1 MFMSRKKRQEALV
14 RTGPEI
20 RIQQD
25 GKEAAGTL
33 YGAGALALR
42 RPRTPAYVAV
52 LGKLDA
58 GEGKLDPRFLEK
70 VLETIRKDF
79 PEIRCLGQFLGIL
92 AVCRIDDSY
101 DVHMLDFQGQVPQG
115 GTAAGRVGEGTEP
128 GPVRR
133 LRLCGSVHR
142 LLPGGVRRRP
152 GGGDPGLRGMCDTFQ
167 TPGPG
172 A

>member
-1 MFMSRKKRQEALV
+1 MTMFMSRKKRQEALV

-101 DVHMLDFQGQVPQG
+101 DVHMLDFQGQVIRHFHKGEPLPKGLEKGRNLALYG
-115 GTAAGRVGEGTEP
+115 GYAFVEVYTDCCR
-128 GPVRR
+128 
-133 LRLCGSVHR
+133 
-142 LLPGGVRRRP
+142 GVF
-152 GGGDPGLRGMCDTFQ
+152 GDGQVAVIPD
-167 TPGPG
+167 
-172 A
+172 

>member
-92 AVCRIDDSY
+92 AVCWIDDSY
-101 DVHMLDFQGQVPQG
+101 DVHMLDFQGQVIRHFHKGEPLPEGLEKGRNLALYG
-115 GTAAGRVGEGTEP
+115 GYAFVEVYTDCCR
-128 GPVRR
+128 
-133 LRLCGSVHR
+133 
-142 LLPGGVRRRP
+142 GVF
-152 GGGDPGLRGMCDTFQ
+152 GDGQVAVIPD
-167 TPGPG
+167 
-172 A
+172 

>member
-101 DVHMLDFQGQVPQG
+101 DVHMLDFQGQVIRHFHKGEPLPEGLEKGRNLALYG
-115 GTAAGRVGEGTEP
+115 GYAFVEVYTD
-128 GPVRR
+128 
-133 LRLCGSVHR
+133 CC
-142 LLPGGVRRRP
+142 
-152 GGGDPGLRGMCDTFQ
+152 RGMFGDGQ
-167 TPGPG
+167 VAVIPD
-172 A
+172 

>member
-101 DVHMLDFQGQVPQG
+101 DVHMLDFQGQVICHFHKGEPLPEGLEKGRNLALYG
-115 GTAAGRVGEGTEP
+115 GYAFVEVYTDCCR
-128 GPVRR
+128 
-133 LRLCGSVHR
+133 
-142 LLPGGVRRRP
+142 GVF
-152 GGGDPGLRGMCDTFQ
+152 GDGQVAVIPD
-167 TPGPG
+167 
-172 A
+172 

>member
-33 YGAGALALR
+33 YGAGSLALR

-101 DVHMLDFQGQVPQG
+101 DVHMLDFQGQVIRHFHKGEPLPEGLEKGRNLALYG
-115 GTAAGRVGEGTEP
+115 GYAFVEVYTDCCR
-128 GPVRR
+128 
-133 LRLCGSVHR
+133 
-142 LLPGGVRRRP
+142 GVF
-152 GGGDPGLRGMCDTFQ
+152 GDGQVAVIPD
-167 TPGPG
+167 
-172 A
+172 

>member
-1 MFMSRKKRQEALV
+1 MTMFMSRKKRQEALV

-92 AVCRIDDSY
+92 AVCWIDDSY
-101 DVHMLDFQGQVPQG
+101 DVHMLDFQGQVIRHFHKGEPLPEGLEKGRNLALYG
-115 GTAAGRVGEGTEP
+115 GYAFVEVYTDCCR
-128 GPVRR
+128 
-133 LRLCGSVHR
+133 
-142 LLPGGVRRRP
+142 GVF
-152 GGGDPGLRGMCDTFQ
+152 CDGQ
-167 TPGPG
+167 VAVIPD
-172 A
+172 

>member
-1 MFMSRKKRQEALV
+1 MTMFMSRKKRQEALV

-101 DVHMLDFQGQVPQG
+101 DVHMLDFQGQVIRHFHKGEPLPEGLEKGRNLALYG
-115 GTAAGRVGEGTEP
+115 GYAFVEVYTDCCR
-128 GPVRR
+128 
-133 LRLCGSVHR
+133 
-142 LLPGGVRRRP
+142 GVF
-152 GGGDPGLRGMCDTFQ
+152 GDGQVAVIPD
-167 TPGPG
+167 
-172 A
+172 

>member
-1 MFMSRKKRQEALV
+1 MSRKKRQEALV

-101 DVHMLDFQGQVPQG
+101 DVHMLDFQGQVIRHFHKGEPLPEGLEKGRNLALYG
-115 GTAAGRVGEGTEP
+115 GYAFVEVYTDCCR
-128 GPVRR
+128 
-133 LRLCGSVHR
+133 
-142 LLPGGVRRRP
+142 GVF
-152 GGGDPGLRGMCDTFQ
+152 GDGQVAVIPD
-167 TPGPG
+167 
-172 A
+172 

>member
-14 RTGPEI
+14 CSGTELRTRGGAQTET
-20 RIQQD
+20 
-25 GKEAAGTL
+25 GTL
-33 YGAGALALR
+33 AGENARLLR
-42 RPRTPAYVAV
+42 EVRNPAYVAV

-101 DVHMLDFQGQVPQG
+101 DVHMLDFQGQVIRHFHKGEPLPEGLEKGRNLALYG
-115 GTAAGRVGEGTEP
+115 GYAFVEVYTDCCR
-128 GPVRR
+128 
-133 LRLCGSVHR
+133 
-142 LLPGGVRRRP
+142 GVF
-152 GGGDPGLRGMCDTFQ
+152 GDGQVAVIPD
-167 TPGPG
+167 
-172 A
+172 

>member
-33 YGAGALALR
+33 YRARSLALR

-101 DVHMLDFQGQVPQG
+101 DVHMLDFQGQVIRHFHRGEPLPEGLEKGRNLALYG
-115 GTAAGRVGEGTEP
+115 GYAFVEVYTDCCR
-128 GPVRR
+128 
-133 LRLCGSVHR
+133 
-142 LLPGGVRRRP
+142 GVF
-152 GGGDPGLRGMCDTFQ
+152 GDGQVAVIPD
-167 TPGPG
+167 
-172 A
+172 

>member
-25 GKEAAGTL
+25 GEEAAGTL
-33 YGAGALALR
+33 YGALVLR

-70 VLETIRKDF
+70 ILETIRKDF

-101 DVHMLDFQGQVPQG
+101 DVHMLDFQGQVIRHFHKGEPLPEGLEKGRNLALYG
-115 GTAAGRVGEGTEP
+115 GYAFVEVYTDCCR
-128 GPVRR
+128 
-133 LRLCGSVHR
+133 
-142 LLPGGVRRRP
+142 GVF
-152 GGGDPGLRGMCDTFQ
+152 GDGQVAVIPD
-167 TPGPG
+167 
-172 A
+172 

>member
-1 MFMSRKKRQEALV
+1 MFMSRKKRQEALA

-20 RIQQD
+20 RIQQY

-42 RPRTPAYVAV
+42 RSRTPAYVAV

-101 DVHMLDFQGQVPQG
+101 DVHMLDFQGQVIRHFHKGEPLPEGLEKGRNLALYG
-115 GTAAGRVGEGTEP
+115 GYAFVEVYTDCCR
-128 GPVRR
+128 
-133 LRLCGSVHR
+133 
-142 LLPGGVRRRP
+142 GVF
-152 GGGDPGLRGMCDTFQ
+152 GDGQVAVIPD
-167 TPGPG
+167 
-172 A
+172 

>member
-33 YGAGALALR
+33 YRAGSLALR

-52 LGKLDA
+52 LGTPYVGA
-58 GEGKLDPRFLEK
+58 VPPCQK

-101 DVHMLDFQGQVPQG
+101 DVHMLDFQGQVIRHFHRGEPLPEGLEKGRNLALYG
-115 GTAAGRVGEGTEP
+115 GYAFVEVYTDCCR
-128 GPVRR
+128 
-133 LRLCGSVHR
+133 
-142 LLPGGVRRRP
+142 GVF
-152 GGGDPGLRGMCDTFQ
+152 GDGQVAVIPD
-167 TPGPG
+167 
-172 A
+172 

>member
-14 RTGPEI
+14 RTGPKI

-33 YGAGALALR
+33 YEAGALALR

-101 DVHMLDFQGQVPQG
+101 DVHMLDFQGQVIRHFHKGEPLPDGLEKGRNLALYG
-115 GTAAGRVGEGTEP
+115 GYAFVEVYTDCCR
-128 GPVRR
+128 
-133 LRLCGSVHR
+133 
-142 LLPGGVRRRP
+142 GVF
-152 GGGDPGLRGMCDTFQ
+152 GDGQVAVIPD
-167 TPGPG
+167 
-172 A
+172 

>member
-101 DVHMLDFQGQVPQG
+101 DVHMLDFQGQVIRHFHKGEPLPEGLEKGRNLALYG
-115 GTAAGRVGEGTEP
+115 GYAFVEVYTDCCR
-128 GPVRR
+128 
-133 LRLCGSVHR
+133 
-142 LLPGGVRRRP
+142 GVF
-152 GGGDPGLRGMCDTFQ
+152 GDGQVAVIPD
-167 TPGPG
+167 
-172 A
+172 

>member
-70 VLETIRKDF
+70 ILETIRKDF

-101 DVHMLDFQGQVPQG
+101 DVHMLDFQGQVIRHFHKGEPLPEGLEKGRNLALYG
-115 GTAAGRVGEGTEP
+115 GYAFVEVYTDCCR
-128 GPVRR
+128 
-133 LRLCGSVHR
+133 
-142 LLPGGVRRRP
+142 GVF
-152 GGGDPGLRGMCDTFQ
+152 GDGQVAVIPD
-167 TPGPG
+167 
-172 A
+172 

>member
-14 RTGPEI
+14 RTGSEI

-25 GKEAAGTL
+25 GEEAAGTL
-33 YGAGALALR
+33 YGALALR

-70 VLETIRKDF
+70 ILETIRKDF

-101 DVHMLDFQGQVPQG
+101 DVHMLDFQGQVIRHFHKGEPLPEGLEKGRNLALYG
-115 GTAAGRVGEGTEP
+115 GYAFVEVYTDCCR
-128 GPVRR
+128 
-133 LRLCGSVHR
+133 
-142 LLPGGVRRRP
+142 GVF
-152 GGGDPGLRGMCDTFQ
+152 GDGQVAVIPD
-167 TPGPG
+167 
-172 A
+172 

>member
-1 MFMSRKKRQEALV
+1 MTMFMSRKKRQEALV

-58 GEGKLDPRFLEK
+58 GEGKLDLRFLEK

-101 DVHMLDFQGQVPQG
+101 DVHMLDFQGQVIRHFHKGEPLPEGLEKGRNLALYG
-115 GTAAGRVGEGTEP
+115 GYAFVEVYTDCCR
-128 GPVRR
+128 
-133 LRLCGSVHR
+133 
-142 LLPGGVRRRP
+142 GVF
-152 GGGDPGLRGMCDTFQ
+152 GDGQVAVIPD
-167 TPGPG
+167 
-172 A
+172 

>member
-1 MFMSRKKRQEALV
+1 MFMSRKKRQEALA

-25 GKEAAGTL
+25 GKAAAGTL
-33 YGAGALALR
+33 HGSGALALR
-42 RPRTPAYVAV
+42 RPRTPAYVTV

-92 AVCRIDDSY
+92 AICRIDDTY
-101 DVHMLDFQGQVPQG
+101 DVHMLDFQGQVIRHFHKGEPLPEGLEKGRNLALYG
-115 GTAAGRVGEGTEP
+115 GYAFVEVYTDCCR
-128 GPVRR
+128 
-133 LRLCGSVHR
+133 
-142 LLPGGVRRRP
+142 GVF
-152 GGGDPGLRGMCDTFQ
+152 GDGQVAVIPD
-167 TPGPG
+167 
-172 A
+172 

>member
-92 AVCRIDDSY
+92 AVCRIDDPY
-101 DVHMLDFQGQVPQG
+101 DVHMLDFQGQVIRHFHKGEPLPEGLEKGRNLALYG
-115 GTAAGRVGEGTEP
+115 GYAFVEVYTDCCR
-128 GPVRR
+128 
-133 LRLCGSVHR
+133 
-142 LLPGGVRRRP
+142 GVF
-152 GGGDPGLRGMCDTFQ
+152 GDGQVAVIPD
-167 TPGPG
+167 
-172 A
+172 

>member
-1 MFMSRKKRQEALV
+1 MTMFMSRKKRQEALV

-25 GKEAAGTL
+25 GKEATGTL

-101 DVHMLDFQGQVPQG
+101 DVHMLDFQGQVIRHFHKGEPLPEGLEKGRNLALYG
-115 GTAAGRVGEGTEP
+115 GYAFVEVYTDCCR
-128 GPVRR
+128 
-133 LRLCGSVHR
+133 
-142 LLPGGVRRRP
+142 GVF
-152 GGGDPGLRGMCDTFQ
+152 GDGQVAVIPD
-167 TPGPG
+167 
-172 A
+172 

>member
-25 GKEAAGTL
+25 GEEAAGTL
-33 YGAGALALR
+33 YGALVLR
-42 RPRTPAYVAV
+42 RPRPRTPAYVAV

-70 VLETIRKDF
+70 ILETIRKDF

-101 DVHMLDFQGQVPQG
+101 DVHMLDFQGQVIRHFHKGEPLPEGLEKGRNLALYG
-115 GTAAGRVGEGTEP
+115 GYAFVEVYTDCCR
-128 GPVRR
+128 
-133 LRLCGSVHR
+133 
-142 LLPGGVRRRP
+142 GVF
-152 GGGDPGLRGMCDTFQ
+152 GDGQVAVIPD
-167 TPGPG
+167 
-172 A
+172 

>member
-1 MFMSRKKRQEALV
+1 MTMFMSRKKRQEALV

-70 VLETIRKDF
+70 ILETIRKDF

-101 DVHMLDFQGQVPQG
+101 DVHMLDFQGQVIRHFHKGEPLPEGLEKGRNLALYG
-115 GTAAGRVGEGTEP
+115 GYAFVEVYTDCCR
-128 GPVRR
+128 
-133 LRLCGSVHR
+133 
-142 LLPGGVRRRP
+142 GVF
-152 GGGDPGLRGMCDTFQ
+152 GDGQVAVIPD
-167 TPGPG
+167 
-172 A
+172 

>member
-79 PEIRCLGQFLGIL
+79 PEIRCLGRFLGIL

-101 DVHMLDFQGQVPQG
+101 DVHMLDFQGQVIRHFHKGEPLPEGLEKGRNLALYG
-115 GTAAGRVGEGTEP
+115 GYAFVEVYTDCCR
-128 GPVRR
+128 
-133 LRLCGSVHR
+133 
-142 LLPGGVRRRP
+142 GVF
-152 GGGDPGLRGMCDTFQ
+152 GDGQVAVIPD
-167 TPGPG
+167 
-172 A
+172 

>member
-92 AVCRIDDSY
+92 AVCWIDDSY
-101 DVHMLDFQGQVPQG
+101 DVHMLDFQGQVIRHFHKGEPLPEGLEKGRNLALYG
-115 GTAAGRVGEGTEP
+115 GYAFVEVYTDCCR
-128 GPVRR
+128 
-133 LRLCGSVHR
+133 
-142 LLPGGVRRRP
+142 GVF
-152 GGGDPGLRGMCDTFQ
+152 CDGQ
-167 TPGPG
+167 VAVIPD
-172 A
+172 

>member
-20 RIQQD
+20 RIQPD

-101 DVHMLDFQGQVPQG
+101 DVHMLDFQGQVIRHFHKGEPLPEGLEKGRNLALYG
-115 GTAAGRVGEGTEP
+115 GYAFVEVYTDCCR
-128 GPVRR
+128 
-133 LRLCGSVHR
+133 
-142 LLPGGVRRRP
+142 GVF
-152 GGGDPGLRGMCDTFQ
+152 GDGQVAVIPD
-167 TPGPG
+167 
-172 A
+172 

>member
-1 MFMSRKKRQEALV
+1 MTIFMSRKKRQEALV

-101 DVHMLDFQGQVPQG
+101 DVHMLDFQGQVIRHFHKGEPLPEGLEKGRNLALYG
-115 GTAAGRVGEGTEP
+115 GYAFVEVYTDCCR
-128 GPVRR
+128 
-133 LRLCGSVHR
+133 
-142 LLPGGVRRRP
+142 GVF
-152 GGGDPGLRGMCDTFQ
+152 GDGQVAVIPD
-167 TPGPG
+167 
-172 A
+172 